1 VRRDRSDIGALEAAA
16 TKEHAMVPSTTGCL
30 LSTSGPPRA
39 SDSVA
44 AAALDPSGMFVLVFF
59 LASNNGAE
67 TLRGRPYFTGAEMSF
82 YTCLGLRAQI

>member
-1 VRRDRSDIGALEAAA
+1 MVRWRDDWSALVRRDRSDIGALEAAA

-59 LASNNGAE
+59 LGEQQWS
-67 TLRGRPYFTGAEMSF
+67 
-82 YTCLGLRAQI
+82 

>member
-1 VRRDRSDIGALEAAA
+1 
-16 TKEHAMVPSTTGCL
+16 MVPSTTGCL

-59 LASNNGAE
+59 LGEQQWS
-67 TLRGRPYFTGAEMSF
+67 
-82 YTCLGLRAQI
+82 